1 MFLILLELALIN
13 LSFVVLIGNLS
24 SSVFHIVLEL
34 SLVDSVVDLH
44 LTVTVFLTIDV
55 LSFVVISVRS
65 GKDSSSVELVALD
78 TSFVTSSGS
87 QLNATVLIFP
97 LIVNIV
103 SFVDVSVRKFIF
115 TMTVF
120 FAVSEMPLILI
131 SVNFQSSV
139 TVEDTVVKIS
149 LIIKSILFL
158 LKVSFS
164 MIFSV
169 NETAPINGAISVLD
183 LSSSVELVVLEI
195 PTVFSSVPGD
205 EVSFASFASVFDRSF
220 VL

>member
-87 QLNATVLIFP
+87 Q
-97 LIVNIV
+97 
-103 SFVDVSVRKFIF
+103 
-115 TMTVF
+115 
-120 FAVSEMPLILI
+120 
-131 SVNFQSSV
+131 
-139 TVEDTVVKIS
+139 
-149 LIIKSILFL
+149 
-158 LKVSFS
+158 
-164 MIFSV
+164 
-169 NETAPINGAISVLD
+169 
-183 LSSSVELVVLEI
+183 
-195 PTVFSSVPGD
+195 
-205 EVSFASFASVFDRSF
+205 
-220 VL
+220 

>member
-1 MFLILLELALIN
+1 
-13 LSFVVLIGNLS
+13 
-24 SSVFHIVLEL
+24 
-34 SLVDSVVDLH
+34 
-44 LTVTVFLTIDV
+44 
-55 LSFVVISVRS
+55 
-65 GKDSSSVELVALD
+65 
-78 TSFVTSSGS
+78 
-87 QLNATVLIFP
+87 
-97 LIVNIV
+97 
-103 SFVDVSVRKFIF
+103 
-115 TMTVF
+115 MTVF